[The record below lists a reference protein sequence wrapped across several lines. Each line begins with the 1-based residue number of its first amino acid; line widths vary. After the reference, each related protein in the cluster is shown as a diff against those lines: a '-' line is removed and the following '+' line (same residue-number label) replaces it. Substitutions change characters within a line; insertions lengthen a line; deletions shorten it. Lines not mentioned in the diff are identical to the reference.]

1 MSIRFVLRTCWATL
15 LVASAWLP
23 GRRLAAQTSTG
34 SIRGVVADSA
44 GTPLGSADVVA
55 LDEATGVQRTVT
67 TNGRGFYTLSGLRPG
82 AYRVTVRQIGHSP
95 AARTLTLG
103 IGQVLSLDFRL
114 AATTV
119 ELEEVVAVAEA
130 SEAATSEVATNVTQ
144 KQIEALPTSSR
155 NFLDLASLAPS
166 VRVDPDRINGQNKQ
180 FAAGASPAANVNVF
194 IDGMTLKNDLAGGG
208 TVGQDASRGN
218 PFPRNAV
225 QEYRILTNGFKAE
238 YQKSSSAIITAVTK
252 SGTNLWS
259 GSLFTSYQNQALV
272 ALDSIQRR
280 DKANPAISFT
290 EPDYSRVLGGGTIG
304 GPLIRDKL
312 FLFAAYEGNFQNRQG
327 VTRLNGD
334 PATWPAPI
342 AGFNG
347 QATTAPFRSHLGF
360 AKLSYNVNPQHL
372 LELTGNLRIERD
384 RRSFGGIFTG
394 SEFAFEA
401 GENFRN
407 NVADG
412 GLKHTWFGK
421 NWTNETHLSYQYY
434 QFNPQP
440 LNPTLVGQEYQGIG
454 RFGGRDTRQDL
465 TQNRVSLRNDWT
477 YSGFQLAGSHVIKIG
492 GNFDIVKYKLNK
504 QINENPVFVFN
515 SGNSFAFPIEA
526 RYGFGDPLVEGNNN
540 QLGLYLQDDWSPT
553 SRLTINAGIRWDLET
568 GMFDRDFVTP
578 QAVRDSLTAFRDQ
591 LFIDIDP
598 ERYFTDGT
606 QRDNFYG
613 AFQPRLGFSYAINES
628 RTTTIFGAAGIF
640 YDRLGFNNFIDETY
654 RRQHPTL
661 TFRFSEDGSVPGT
674 IAWDPSL
681 FSKEGLDA
689 AIAAGQAPPQEV
701 FLVPNDLRPPKTYQ
715 FNIGIRQAF
724 GTVLTSVAYTGA
736 RGRNG
741 YSYEWANVALNP
753 ATNDCCITANLPAYQ
768 NILVGNNSVRNWY
781 DALEFRLDRSYRPA
795 ERGGWGAGIAY
806 TLSWADAEGID
817 LFSFPTISTTFTS
830 RRPITDDQR
839 HRIVAN
845 WVVDLPYLWGIQF
858 SGVGTYASGKPFNTV
873 EFAPIPGGGN
883 ERTLLGFERGP
894 DFKNL
899 DMRLRKDF
907 PNFGGTSL
915 GVTADLFNVFNNDNL
930 GCFDETAFT
939 AGPSGPVPNPTFGNA
954 NCTIADARRFQLGF
968 QYDF

>member
-1 MSIRFVLRTCWATL
+1 MSIRFVLRGCRAAL
-15 LVASAWLP
+15 LVAAALLP
-23 GRRLAAQTSTG
+23 GGRLAAQTSTG
-34 SIRGVVADSA
+34 SVRGVVADSS
-44 GTPLGSADVVA
+44 GTPLAGADVVA
-55 LDEATGVQRTVT
+55 LDEATGVQRTVS
-67 TNGRGFYTLSGLRPG
+67 TNGRGFYTLAGLNPG
-82 AYRVTVRQIGHSP
+82 AYRITVRRIGHAP
-95 AARTLTLG
+95 AARTLELRV
-103 IGQVLSLDFRL
+103 GQNLNLDFRL
-114 AATTV
+114 TPSTV
-119 ELEEVVAVAEA
+119 ELEEVVAI
-130 SEAATSEVATNVTQ
+130 AAAPETETSEIATNVSQ
-144 KQIEALPTSSR
+144 KQIETLPSSSR
-155 NFLDLASLAPS
+155 NFLDLAPLAPS
-166 VRVDPDRINGQNKQ
+166 IRVNPDRINGTGKT
-180 FAAGASPAANVNVF
+180 FAAGASPAENVNVF
-194 IDGMTLKNDLAGGG
+194 IDGMSLKNDIAAGGI
-208 TVGQDASRGN
+208 VGQDASRGN

-225 QEYRILTNGFKAE
+225 QEFRIITNNFKAE
-238 YQKSSSAIITAVTK
+238 YQKSSSAIITAATK
-252 SGTNLWS
+252 SGTNIWS
-259 GSLFTSYQNQALV
+259 GSLFTAYQNKALV

-280 DKANPAISFT
+280 DKANPDISFT
-290 EPDYSRVLGGGTIG
+290 EPDYSRVLSGGSLG
-304 GPLIRDKL
+304 GPLVRDKL
-312 FLFAAYEGNFQNRQG
+312 FLFASYEGNFQNRQG

-334 PATWPAPI
+334 PATWPAPV

-360 AKLSYNVNPQHL
+360 AKLSYNVNPQQL

-384 RRSFGGIFTG
+384 RRSFGGLFTG
-394 SEFAFEA
+394 NEWAFEA

-407 NVADG
+407 NVVDG
-412 GLKHTWFGK
+412 GLKHTFFGK
-421 NWTNETHLSYQYY
+421 NWTNEARFSYQWY
-434 QFNPQP
+434 QFNPEP

-465 TQNRVSLRNDWT
+465 TQNRFSLRNDWT
-477 YSGFQLAGSHVIKIG
+477 YSGFQAGGAHVIKIG
-492 GNFDIVKYKLNK
+492 GNFDIVKYNLNK
-504 QINENPVFVFN
+504 QINENPLFVFN
-515 SGNSFAFPIEA
+515 GGNDFAFPVEA
-526 RYGFGDPLVEGNNN
+526 RYGFGDPLVKGNNK

-553 SRLTINAGIRWDLET
+553 PRLTINAGVRWDLET

-578 QAVRDSLTAFRDQ
+578 QPVRDSLTAFRDQ

-598 ERYFTDGT
+598 NRYFTDGT

-640 YDRLGFNNFIDETY
+640 YDRLGFNSFIDETF

-661 TFRFSEDGSVPGT
+661 TFHFSADGSVPGT

-701 FLVPNDLRPPKTYQ
+701 FLVPNDLRPPKSYQ

-724 GTVLTSVAYTGA
+724 GTILTSVAYTGS

-741 YSYEWANVALNP
+741 FTYEWANVALNP

-768 NILVGNNSVRNWY
+768 NILVGNNSVRTWY
-781 DALEFRLDRSYRPA
+781 DALEFRLDRSYRRA

-806 TLSWADAEGID
+806 TLSWADQEGND

-830 RRPITDDQR
+830 RRPINDDQR

-845 WVVDLPYLWGIQF
+845 WVLDLPYLWGIQF
-858 SGVGTYASGKPFNTV
+858 SGIGTYATGKPFNIT
-873 EFAPIPGGGN
+873 EFSPLPGGGN
-883 ERTLLGFERGP
+883 ERSLLGFERGP

-899 DMRLRKDF
+899 DVRLRKDF

-915 GVTADLFNVFNNDNL
+915 GITADLFNVFNNDNL
-930 GCFDETAFT
+930 GCFDDTAFT
-939 AGPSGPVPNPTFGNA
+939 AGPTGPVANPNFGNA
-954 NCTIADARRFQLGF
+954 NCVIADPRRFQLGF